1 MKTEIIY
8 GVHPVR
14 EAFAAGRRSIFELYV
29 AREQGGRLETVIQ
42 TCEARK
48 IPVKRIKPEQLSSVA
63 KTSDHQGVGANV
75 SIYPSVELNEI
86 LVRRPGQNPPFFLI
100 LDQIVDPHNFGALVR
115 TALGVGMDAAII
127 PKDRSAP
134 SSPAASKASAGAL
147 EHMRVARATNLVNAM
162 ARLKE
167 TGVWIA
173 GLDRG
178 AEKSIFDSDLAGPLA
193 LAVGAEEKGLRPLV
207 KSTCDFLISI
217 PQVGP
222 LDSLNASAAGAAA
235 MYEAFRQRNQG
246 NRGRKQ
252 KL

>member
-14 EAFAAGRRSIFELYV
+14 EALEAGRRSIFELYV
-29 AREQGGRLETVIQ
+29 ARETSGRAESLIR

-48 IPVKRIKPEQLSSVA
+48 IPIRQMKPDRLSSVA
-63 KTSDHQGVGANV
+63 KTSDHQGIGANV
-75 SIYPSVELNEI
+75 SVYPSVDPNEI
-86 LVRRPGQNPPFFLI
+86 LEKEPGEKPFFFLI
-100 LDQIVDPHNFGALVR
+100 LDQIVDPHNYGALVR
-115 TALGVGMDAAII
+115 TALGVGMDAVII

-162 ARLKE
+162 ERLKE
-167 TGVWIA
+167 AGVWIA
-173 GLDRG
+173 GLDRA
-178 AEKSIFDSDLAGPLA
+178 AEKSIFESDLSGPLA
-193 LAVGAEEKGLRPLV
+193 IAVGAEEKGLRPLV
-207 KSTCDFLISI
+207 KSNCDFLISI

-235 MYEAFRQRNQG
+235 MYEAFRQRD
-246 NRGRKQ
+246 RKRSQ
-252 KL
+252 